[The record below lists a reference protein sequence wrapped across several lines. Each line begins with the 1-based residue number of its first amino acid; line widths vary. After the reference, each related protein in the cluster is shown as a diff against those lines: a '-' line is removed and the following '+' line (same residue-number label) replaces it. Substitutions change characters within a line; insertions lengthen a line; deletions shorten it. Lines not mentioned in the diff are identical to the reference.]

1 MNLLLKGDN
10 IYFGDDNSKK
20 QLEKELKLIDKIVN
34 KYDKLDNNTKY
45 KILEHFYEFY
55 LKEDDLIDFINIKYN
70 KNFNKIKSISTKMEY
85 QTVASEGH
93 GRDFSWWTE
102 KYKIGFKCATNED
115 FVLEKK
121 SYSSKEI
128 LNLIEEGLIYP
139 IYPEFKEIN
148 KFSKNKEDYTPIP
161 CLSKDD
167 LNIKDDTFGFR
178 LEEIKEEDINV
189 LIQLI
194 DKSFTKTEMLEDF
207 KEYVKDILH
216 SLHQLRHI
224 VDEAELKPK
233 IINFYKTNFKQNNNT

>member
-1 MNLLLKGDN
+1 MNLLLKDDN
-10 IYFGDDNSKK
+10 ISFGYDDSKE
-20 QLEKELKLIDKIVN
+20 QLEKELKLINKIIN

-55 LKEDDLIDFINIKYN
+55 LKEDDFVDFINIKYN
-70 KNFNKIKSISTKMEY
+70 KNFNKIKSISTTMEY

-102 KYKIGFKCATNED
+102 KYKIGFKCATTEY
-115 FVLEKK
+115 FVLQKK

-167 LNIKDDTFGFR
+167 LNIKDDTFGYK
-178 LEEIKEEDINV
+178 LKEIKEEDINI

-207 KEYVKDILH
+207 KAYAKDILL
-216 SLHQLRHI
+216 SLHHLRHI
-224 VDEAELKPK
+224 VDADELKPK
-233 IINFYKTNFKQNNNT
+233 IISLYKSLNKK